1 MRYKYIFAVL
11 FSALLYLCCAA
22 ASIPNA
28 AFQPLT
34 EQNEEAVIAPQSDT
48 PQAQDIVP
56 LIYDIGKGL
65 IAETP
70 ALSDMSDVV
79 SKMIAVQ
86 PLQQLPEL
94 PTGCEVV
101 SLTAVLHHLGYDID
115 KLTLARDYLPKLP
128 FHRSGGKLYGAD
140 FTTTFAGDP
149 ESDHG
154 YGCYAPCITQ
164 TANSYLAHIGSAD
177 MAVDITG
184 AALEELLRYYIC
196 RDIPVIVWIT
206 SDGLHEPK
214 LTDSW
219 LTPDGEEV
227 QWLAYE
233 HCVVLIGFDRE
244 HGLIFVADPQRYI
257 TAYDIELFELRY
269 NDMGGQ
275 AVYIDR
281 SGAAK

>member
-1 MRYKYIFAVL
+1 MRYKYILTVL
-11 FSALLYLCCAA
+11 FSALLYLCSAA
-22 ASIPNA
+22 ASHPAVGIHPLPEQKEAISDA
-28 AFQPLT
+28 APT
-34 EQNEEAVIAPQSDT
+34 DT

-56 LIYDIGKGL
+56 LIFETDKVI
-65 IAETP
+65 IADTP
-70 ALSDMSDVV
+70 ALSDTSDAV
-79 SKMIAVQ
+79 SKMIPIQ

-101 SLTAVLHHLGYDID
+101 SLTAVLCHLGYDVD

-140 FTTTFAGDP
+140 FTTTFAGAP
-149 ESDHG
+149 ESEHG

-164 TANSYLAHIGSAD
+164 TANSYLADIGSAD
-177 MAVDITG
+177 MAIDITG
-184 AALEELLRYYIC
+184 AALEELLRDYIC

-206 SDGLHEPK
+206 SDDLHAPK

-219 LTPDGEEV
+219 FTPEGEEV

-233 HCVVLIGFDRE
+233 HCVVLTGFDRE
-244 HGLIFVADPQRYI
+244 HGLIFAADPQRYI

-269 NDMGGQ
+269 NDMGRQ
-275 AVYIDR
+275 AVYIEQDL
-281 SGAAK
+281 K